1 MEASSSNDVVTC
13 GMSNDDDKV
22 EAFSSIG
29 RSLMF
34 LFPLRRDFQSEFPP
48 QQITHQR

>member
-1 MEASSSNDVVTC
+1 VCIISRFIEQQKGEASKTEMVASSSSSNDVVTC

-29 RSLMF
+29 R
-34 LFPLRRDFQSEFPP
+34 
-48 QQITHQR
+48 